1 MNDRAASAEYG
12 LGAGRAFK
20 ARARWSDALTDYDR
34 ARSDLKRI
42 FASHRSH
49 DSLPAEPAIEGDIL
63 VERLQCI
70 DQVRGVTNA
79 FEDIRELDVFA
90 VRTGRWDAEIYAQY
104 YLAKYFE
111 AEFDADRAEKHYQ
124 NAERAARSRDHNALT
139 AMVGSQYAN
148 FYKSR
153 RRAYVRAFQMQRQ
166 AAKLYWGENDL
177 AGWANAWGRLGAV
190 LIEAKH
196 ECAAVAFYRQAR
208 DAARDAKQPEMAC
221 FRFVSSAYL
230 DALVDPEYAGAG
242 SQLEAAL
249 IEAQQLGLTVQEIRA
264 SINLANF
271 LHFDASWN
279 GERAWTLAR
288 QAERL
293 ADEIGSAYLRLLAR
307 FSLWMFEIGAK
318 PPASVVHGK
327 RGDALIDEI
336 FQILPQANRYTMVS
350 DRRLANML
358 RFLLRCGDDRAIC
371 YVRNTNDTA
380 LLNFLTRTSQDPAYV
395 EYRNIYA
402 RDERYVTYY

>member
-1 MNDRAASAEYG
+1 VN
-12 LGAGRAFK
+12 
-20 ARARWSDALTDYDR
+20 
-34 ARSDLKRI
+34 
-42 FASHRSH
+42 
-49 DSLPAEPAIEGDIL
+49 
-63 VERLQCI
+63 
-70 DQVRGVTNA
+70 
-79 FEDIRELDVFA
+79 
-90 VRTGRWDAEIYAQY
+90 
-104 YLAKYFE
+104 
-111 AEFDADRAEKHYQ
+111 
-124 NAERAARSRDHNALT
+124 
-139 AMVGSQYAN
+139 
-148 FYKSR
+148 
-153 RRAYVRAFQMQRQ
+153 
-166 AAKLYWGENDL
+166 
-177 AGWANAWGRLGAV
+177 
-190 LIEAKH
+190 
-196 ECAAVAFYRQAR
+196 
-208 DAARDAKQPEMAC
+208 
-221 FRFVSSAYL
+221 
-230 DALVDPEYAGAG
+230 YAG
-242 SQLEAAL
+242 
-249 IEAQQLGLTVQEIRA
+249 LGLTVQEIRA